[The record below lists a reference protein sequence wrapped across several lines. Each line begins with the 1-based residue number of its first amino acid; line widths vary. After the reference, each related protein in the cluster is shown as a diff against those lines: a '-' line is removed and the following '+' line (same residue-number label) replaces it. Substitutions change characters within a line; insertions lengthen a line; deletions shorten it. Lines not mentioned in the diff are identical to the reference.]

1 MFYCWSVLV
10 LKIGVKHG
18 HPFLCFVLVWFSI
31 ICDFFLLLILVWF
44 VIPFH
49 FFLRWFGFGLLGR
62 EGRRCVQKKR
72 DDDGVRVFVA
82 EMARVPTERV
92 FVAEKEGDG
101 ESANREGFC
110 CREGRRCVQKR
121 EGMTM
126 G

>member
-1 MFYCWSVLV
+1 MAIRFFALCWSGFPL
-10 LKIGVKHG
+10 
-18 HPFLCFVLVWFSI
+18 F
-31 ICDFFLLLILVWF
+31 ICDFFFLLILVWF

-49 FFLRWFGFGLLGR
+49 FFLRWFGFGLLDR
-62 EGRRCVQKKR
+62 EGRRCVQKKM

-82 EMARVPTERV
+82 E
-92 FVAEKEGDG
+92 KESDG
-101 ESANREGFC
+101 ESANREGFF

>member
-18 HPFLCFVLVWFSI
+18 HLFLCFVLVWFSI
-31 ICDFFLLLILVWF
+31 ICDFFFLILVWF

-82 EMARVPTERV
+82 DMERVPTKRV
-92 FVAEKEGDG
+92 FVAEKEGYG
-101 ESANREGFC
+101 ESANREGFFF
-110 CREGRRCVQKR
+110 REGR
-121 EGMTM
+121 
-126 G
+126 